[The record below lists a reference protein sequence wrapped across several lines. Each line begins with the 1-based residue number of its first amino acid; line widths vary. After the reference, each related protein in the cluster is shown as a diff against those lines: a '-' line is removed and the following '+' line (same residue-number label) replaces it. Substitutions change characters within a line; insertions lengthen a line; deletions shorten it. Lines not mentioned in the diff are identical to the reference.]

1 MALKTSGLSIRH
13 SHSSPAM
20 SIPGHPTPELPS
32 EIVAKIVDFA
42 SWPDLWRRESPVSW
56 LKSISTLSRVWCAAS
71 QRMIFYSFTLGI
83 NVHLR
88 PADHRIRYSAF
99 LESRPDLGRYIRAL
113 DVFSHIIP
121 GEEMARRLPAA
132 IPNVDTTKID
142 VKCSRLKSAQLA
154 MLIIGLPATKTL
166 TLWNICSPIPKDT
179 AIRLYHP
186 LRLSV
191 FGINATCADA
201 VPILETLADS
211 PCAISMY
218 LFELVFL
225 DSDAEAFSEC
235 RDAIGKLPNIQTLNL
250 MMVQDTPGYK
260 AFPDLG

>member
-1 MALKTSGLSIRH
+1 
-13 SHSSPAM
+13 
-20 SIPGHPTPELPS
+20 
-32 EIVAKIVDFA
+32 
-42 SWPDLWRRESPVSW
+42 
-56 LKSISTLSRVWCAAS
+56 
-71 QRMIFYSFTLGI
+71 MIFYSFTLGI

-88 PADHRIRYSAF
+88 PAEQQMRYLAF

-121 GEEMARRLPAA
+121 GEEMARRLPTA
-132 IPNVDTTKID
+132 IPNVDTVKID
-142 VKCSRLKSAQLA
+142 VKGSRLKSAQLA
-154 MLIIGLPATKTL
+154 TLITGLPATKTL
-166 TLWNICSPIPKDT
+166 TLWNIYSPIPKDT

-191 FGINATCADA
+191 FGINATCAVA
-201 VPILETLADS
+201 VPILEALADS
-211 PCAISMY
+211 PCAISLY
-218 LFELVFL
+218 LLELVFL

-250 MMVQDTPGYK
+250 MMVQDTPGYE